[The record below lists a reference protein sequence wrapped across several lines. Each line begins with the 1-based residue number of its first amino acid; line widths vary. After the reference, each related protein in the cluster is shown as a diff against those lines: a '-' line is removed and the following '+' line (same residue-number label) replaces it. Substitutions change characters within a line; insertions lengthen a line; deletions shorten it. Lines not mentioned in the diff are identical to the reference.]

1 MTGARY
7 PEIFFTD
14 QDTIDSLPP
23 IYKKIC
29 LELVL
34 LGKIK
39 IVDNSQSDAHHPV
52 LEAS

>member
-1 MTGARY
+1 MAGSKY
-7 PEIFFTD
+7 PDIFCTD

-39 IVDNSQSDAHHPV
+39 IVDKTQSDAHHPV

>member
-1 MTGARY
+1 MAESKY
-7 PEIFFTD
+7 PDIFSTD

-39 IVDNSQSDAHHPV
+39 IVDKMQSDAHHLV

>member
-1 MTGARY
+1 MAKSRY
-7 PEIFFTD
+7 PDIFCTD

-39 IVDNSQSDAHHPV
+39 IVDNAQSDAHHPV